1 MKTITVDTQ
10 TIINNRQETLY
21 TTTLKQKHR
30 NFKSQSCQQMSLSYT
45 GANLRWQGVWKE
57 KESCSNWTRNWL
69 ESINRQVIDINELP
83 LRWHA
88 KLVHI
93 LGSQLAH
100 HCHVTSSS
108 RKDRSVNQL
117 IICTKCR
124 YYYYKYYFLQYLLLL
139 TGWQERYT
147 ACKKYMPLITNAS
160 PSEKVEEENQ
170 PNAVQV
176 YLPLHN
182 MENKKSVV

>member
-30 NFKSQSCQQMSLSYT
+30 NLKSQSCQQMSLSYT

-147 ACKKYMPLITNAS
+147 ACKKFMPLITKAS
-160 PSEKVEEENQ
+160 PLEKVEEENQ